1 MLPVHSNGR
10 PAAVPEAAPPPPKP
24 APARAPPQH
33 PLSAP
38 LDASQL
44 PIRPISAALLL
55 IAVALAARAVVGS
68 RCCGAATPAAQAA
81 GELIEPTFDGTFYQ
95 RFANATN
102 TTSWHD
108 AFARSV
114 EAHPLLQAKPWLA
127 GNSVGLRP
135 VRGGK
140 VAVEAGLSWPEN
152 RKVVESAGLPWCN
165 MPRVTRPFDLG
176 TLGVLGSA
184 HAACGMHR
192 SP

>member
-10 PAAVPEAAPPPPKP
+10 PAAVPEAPSPPKPVPAWAPPP
-24 APARAPPQH
+24 H

-38 LDASQL
+38 SDASQL
-44 PIRPISAALLL
+44 PGPISAALLL

-127 GNSVGLRP
+127 G
-135 VRGGK
+135 
-140 VAVEAGLSWPEN
+140 
-152 RKVVESAGLPWCN
+152 
-165 MPRVTRPFDLG
+165 
-176 TLGVLGSA
+176 
-184 HAACGMHR
+184 
-192 SP
+192 